1 MYIVTLNYIRPIEEV
16 EALLDAHIA
25 WLDKYFDANVF
36 IAAGRKDP
44 RTGGV
49 IVVRDIDR
57 ARLDTLLEEDA
68 FQAVAE
74 YEVTKVNVTRA
85 ADEFAGLVGI

>member
-1 MYIVTLNYIRPIEEV
+1 MYIVTLSYTRPMEDV
-16 EALLDAHIA
+16 EAVLDAHIA
-25 WLDKYFDANVF
+25 WLDTYFDAGIF
-36 IAAGRKDP
+36 ITAGRKDP

-49 IVVRDIDR
+49 VLVRDIDR
-57 ARLDTLLEEDA
+57 DRLNAILAEDA

-85 ADEFAGLVGI
+85 TDEFAGLVGI